1 MELIPLIDHRFEPA
15 WRYVAETHEP
25 QTQQTTVIAPL
36 NFDSFSHFAVAI
48 ERVTGESWGTMGAT
62 VDRENCD
69 NVFKSVI
76 R

>member
-1 MELIPLIDHRFEPA
+1 MGLTALVDQRFEPV

-25 QTQQTTVIAPL
+25 KAQQTTVIAAP
-36 NFDSFSHFAVAI
+36 NFDSFNHFAVAI
-48 ERVTGESWGTMGAT
+48 ECVASESWGTMGAT